1 MNYLDKY
8 RDDSEPLTAELQLAK
23 PRLWFEQRYRV
34 EVVNLGSC
42 CLRPTP
48 LLVQRH
54 RVFSLSKAVDL
65 TDPARRRLKSS
76 TRLNSHYQRSTN
88 NKKKKV
94 NFFFTSCK
102 SFPSM

>member
-1 MNYLDKY
+1 MNYPDKY

-65 TDPARRRLKSS
+65 TDPVHRRLKSS
-76 TRLNSHYQRSTN
+76 TKLNSHYQRSCIIQR
-88 NKKKKV
+88 KR
-94 NFFFTSCK
+94 
-102 SFPSM
+102 